1 MISKPPKNEKPA
13 FLTSREWE
21 YVRAL
26 EKRDGIRFL
35 AAEDLGV
42 REHAIENTL
51 TRIRKK
57 IESIRIFNK
66 RHGKT
71 IERKYRGMK

>member
-1 MISKPPKNEKPA
+1 MLRKPKDEKPA
-13 FLTSREWE
+13 FLTTREWG
-21 YVRAL
+21 YVQAL

-57 IESIRIFNK
+57 IESVHSFNK